1 MSIEEPDLN
10 KMKEE
15 FEKKSKDEKR
25 RIFNKD
31 QLEAQVVDSAIDNK
45 VTAFDAL
52 IDRLDQI
59 IQPDQKKETHVFSQK
74 EINNATKSVEYKPR
88 IIAKSIKDILFSLS
102 DSSDLL
108 AKKFNVNDTHRINIP
123 KLDWVTDKD
132 IDYIAFCFNV
142 HKYMSP
148 LNKELKIDII
158 PDGSNVK
165 TPNKFIIN
173 KLALVF
179 EKQEEG
185 KFVPKIEI
193 TRLKQKQK

>member
-1 MSIEEPDLN
+1 
-10 KMKEE
+10 MKEE
-15 FEKKSKDEKR
+15 FEKKSKDEKQK
-25 RIFNKD
+25 IFNKD
-31 QLEAQVVDSAIDNK
+31 QLEAQAVDSAIENK

-52 IDRLDQI
+52 IDRLDRI
-59 IQPDQKKETHVFSQK
+59 IQPDQKKEAHVFSQK
-74 EINNATKSVEYKPR
+74 EINKAAESVEYKPR
-88 IIAKSIKDILFSLS
+88 IIAKSIKDILFALS
-102 DSSDLL
+102 DSSNLL
-108 AKKFNVNDTHRINIP
+108 TKKFNTNDTCRINIP

-148 LNKELKIDII
+148 LNKELKIDIL

-165 TPNKFIIN
+165 APNNFIIN

>member
-1 MSIEEPDLN
+1 
-10 KMKEE
+10 
-15 FEKKSKDEKR
+15 
-25 RIFNKD
+25 
-31 QLEAQVVDSAIDNK
+31 
-45 VTAFDAL
+45 
-52 IDRLDQI
+52 
-59 IQPDQKKETHVFSQK
+59 
-74 EINNATKSVEYKPR
+74 
-88 IIAKSIKDILFSLS
+88 
-102 DSSDLL
+102 
-108 AKKFNVNDTHRINIP
+108 
-123 KLDWVTDKD
+123 
-132 IDYIAFCFNV
+132 
-142 HKYMSP
+142 MSP

>member
-52 IDRLDQI
+52 IDRLDRI

-123 KLDWVTDKD
+123 KLD
-132 IDYIAFCFNV
+132 
-142 HKYMSP
+142 
-148 LNKELKIDII
+148 
-158 PDGSNVK
+158 
-165 TPNKFIIN
+165 
-173 KLALVF
+173 
-179 EKQEEG
+179 
-185 KFVPKIEI
+185 
-193 TRLKQKQK
+193 